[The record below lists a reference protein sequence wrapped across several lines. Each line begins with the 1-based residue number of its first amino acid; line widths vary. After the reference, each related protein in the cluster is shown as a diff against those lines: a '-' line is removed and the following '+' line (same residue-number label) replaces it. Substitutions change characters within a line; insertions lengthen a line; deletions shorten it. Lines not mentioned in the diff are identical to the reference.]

1 MDDYR
6 IYRQILCIDL
16 KGFFASVECALR
28 GLDPYKT
35 PLIVA
40 DKGRGGGSVVLAIT
54 PYLKARGMKTRC
66 RLHDIDNL
74 SELIIAKPRM
84 REYLHASKEVIK
96 IYLSYVSHED
106 LHIYSIDEAF
116 LDLTHYMRLYNTDIK
131 TIAKR
136 ILTEILDTLNLPAT
150 CGIGDNLLL
159 SKLALDLYSKSKE
172 DNIAQMRYED
182 VPSMLWGV
190 KPLSEMWGIGPR
202 MERRLNQL
210 NIYSVGALAHAK
222 KATLKR
228 LFGIMGEELYYHAHG
243 IDMSI
248 ISDKHKDQARIP
260 MKSVG
265 LGQTLFKDYDRT
277 MIMQIFIE
285 MSDEVAEKL
294 RFVRQAAKTIHL
306 GVGYS
311 KAYGGGFSR
320 QLSLEH
326 ATNDNDAILEAVLSL
341 YLKHSEALPIRK
353 VSIRATNLEAMRFDL
368 QVSFFE
374 DVLKKERRTKLWQT
388 IDTVRQRFGKAS
400 VARLSSYLDEGTFIE
415 RTGFVG
421 GHNA

>member
-1 MDDYR
+1 MEDYR
-6 IYRQILCIDL
+6 IHRQILCIDL

-40 DKGRGGGSVVLAIT
+40 DQGRGGGSVVLAIT

-66 RLHDIDNL
+66 RLHEIDTP
-74 SELIIAKPRM
+74 SDLIIAKPRM

-131 TIAKR
+131 TLAKR
-136 ILTEILDTLNLPAT
+136 ILTEILDSLNLPAT

-159 SKLALDLYSKSKE
+159 SKLALDLYSKTAD
-172 DNIAQMRYED
+172 DNIAEMRYDD
-182 VPSMLWGV
+182 VPTMLWGI
-190 KPLSEMWGIGPR
+190 KPLSKMWGIGPR

-210 NIYSVGALAHAK
+210 NIYSVGDLAQAK
-222 KATLKR
+222 KDTLKR

-243 IDMSI
+243 IDMSV
-248 ISDKHKDQARIP
+248 ISDKHNDHARIP

-265 LGQTLFKDYDRT
+265 LGQTLFKDYDSA

-294 RFVRQAAKTIHL
+294 RFVRQSAKTIHL
-306 GVGYS
+306 GIGYS

-320 QLSLEH
+320 QISLEH
-326 ATNDNDAILEAVLSL
+326 ATSDNDTILDAVMSL
-341 YLKHSEALPIRK
+341 YLKHSDDLPIRR
-353 VSIRATNLEAMRFDL
+353 VSIRATNLDPMRLDL

-388 IDTVRQRFGKAS
+388 IDMVRQRFGKAS